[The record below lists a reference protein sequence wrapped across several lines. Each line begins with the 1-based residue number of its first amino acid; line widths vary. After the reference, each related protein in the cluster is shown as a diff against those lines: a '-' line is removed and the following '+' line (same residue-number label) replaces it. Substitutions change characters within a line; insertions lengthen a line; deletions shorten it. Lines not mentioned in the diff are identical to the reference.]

1 MRVRDRSFFLW
12 IVRVTEG
19 SSCSVYALR
28 EFGPPSGVSS
38 PTEWSGL

>member
-1 MRVRDRSFFLW
+1 MRGKDRSFVLR
-12 IVRVTEG
+12 IVRVTE
-19 SSCSVYALR
+19 SSNCSVYALR